1 LATLPAEALLVEA
14 AKALCETHRA
24 LVAVCDRDDAMV
36 GVMSKTDVVR
46 QVARSP
52 KAVNDIR
59 IESVMTRDV
68 VFCRLVD
75 SLDDVLALMTKK
87 GFVHLPIVDG
97 SSRPVG
103 VVNARDALQSLLSAL
118 RDEELLLQ
126 AYVMGVGYR

>member
-1 LATLPAEALLVEA
+1 
-14 AKALCETHRA
+14 
-24 LVAVCDRDDAMV
+24 MV

-97 SSRPVG
+97 SFRPVG